1 MWRGSAV
8 FLLLWQLAAMALDS
22 AFLPP
27 LGEVFR
33 AFADSFIFERIW
45 SDVVPSIGRMAAGYA
60 LAAAVGVGAGLVIGS
75 NWVVRR
81 TTGPVTEFLRAIPPP
96 ALLPF
101 AMLVFGFGL
110 SMKVFVIAIG
120 CVWPIL
126 LNTVDGVRGADPMF
140 NEVARVYR
148 LDSRSRLRRVV
159 IPAAAPQ
166 IAVGLRAS
174 LSIALILMVI
184 SEMVASTNGLGYF
197 VLQAQRTFRLDDMW
211 AGILMLGIVGFALNA
226 ALRRSGKTCPR
237 LAPRDACRERCERR
251 ADGSGWRPDARD
263 EPSPGGLRVGER
275 CSGGDRRS
283 HALGGGGRV
292 RVCRRTFGMRQ
303 EHHAALSCRADV
315 PDVRGGHSRRR
326 ADRRSSRADGFGLP
340 AVRAVPVPVDDGSG
354 KRGYHHSGP
363 RVCRPQTGRA
373 WSRRRSARWGWR
385 IRSTATRGNCPAE
398 CSKGW
403 RLPVLWPTSRKSS

>member
-1 MWRGSAV
+1 MKWRSVLADVARFGV
-8 FLLLWQLAAMALDS
+8 FLLLWQLVALALDS

-27 LGEVFR
+27 LGEVFT

-45 SDVVPSIGRMAAGYA
+45 SDVVPSIGRMAAGYTI
-60 LAAAVGVGAGLVIGS
+60 AAVVGISAGLLIGS

-81 TTGPVTEFLRAIPPP
+81 TAGPVTEFLRAIPPP

-148 LDSRSRLRRVV
+148 LDERSRLRRVV

-226 ALRRSGKTCPR
+226 LFVAG
-237 LAPRDACRERCERR
+237 ERR
-251 ADGSGWRPDARD
+251 VLAWHR
-263 EPSPGGLRVGER
+263 
-275 CSGGDRRS
+275 
-283 HALGGGGRV
+283 
-292 RVCRRTFGMRQ
+292 GMR
-303 EHHAALSCRADV
+303 AASDA
-315 PDVRGGHSRRR
+315 
-326 ADRRSSRADGFGLP
+326 
-340 AVRAVPVPVDDGSG
+340 
-354 KRGYHHSGP
+354 
-363 RVCRPQTGRA
+363 
-373 WSRRRSARWGWR
+373 SAEPMEVV
-385 IRSTATRGNCPAE
+385 AA
-398 CSKGW
+398 
-403 RLPVLWPTSRKSS
+403 